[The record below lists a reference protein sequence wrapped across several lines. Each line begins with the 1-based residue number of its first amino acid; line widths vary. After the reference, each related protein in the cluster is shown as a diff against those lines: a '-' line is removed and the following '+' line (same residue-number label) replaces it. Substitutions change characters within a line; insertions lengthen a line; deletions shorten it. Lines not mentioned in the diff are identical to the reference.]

1 MKEKNIQQNTLQSPK
16 ADSKSDNTIQDN
28 YQTIQ
33 KLKKKIAVSRRK
45 LQELWDAKGHTDAA
59 VLEASI
65 ELDRLIN
72 LYQKQEKAKPY
83 LTPNSLN
90 DNHNKKD
97 FPEK

>member
-1 MKEKNIQQNTLQSPK
+1 MSIIMAHNRK
-16 ADSKSDNTIQDN
+16 
-28 YQTIQ
+28 IQ

-45 LQELWDAKGHTDAA
+45 LQELWDAKGHTDNA

-65 ELDRLIN
+65 ELDLLLN
-72 LYQKQEKAKPY
+72 LYQKQVKAKPY
-83 LTPNSLN
+83 LTSNSLN